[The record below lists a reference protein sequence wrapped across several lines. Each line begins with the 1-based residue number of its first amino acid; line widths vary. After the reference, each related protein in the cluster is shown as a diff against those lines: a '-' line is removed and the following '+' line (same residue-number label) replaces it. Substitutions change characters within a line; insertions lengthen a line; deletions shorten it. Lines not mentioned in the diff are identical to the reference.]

1 MIYLE
6 YKKIFLQTSFFQ
18 KLLREKRK
26 EELAVLEAR
35 NSDTRTTLNSLTPDK
50 VNLIYPWIKTP
61 FNATSFCKSFFFY
74 ILQYPGKVNIQLIFF

>member
-18 KLLREKRK
+18 KLLREKRR

-35 NSDTRTTLNSLTPDK
+35 NSDTRKTLNSLTPDK
-50 VNLIYPWIKTP
+50 VKINLPLDK
-61 FNATSFCKSFFFY
+61 NSF
-74 ILQYPGKVNIQLIFF
+74 